1 MNFRVAYLPPRIKAT
16 LKSARNRAWI
26 AAASLMRRTLTR
38 TTFVGVTGSAGKTTA
53 KELLVG
59 ILSRHMQGHG
69 TLATANYPLHVAK
82 LVCATKR
89 TDRFCVAELGLSG
102 PGDLD
107 DVVRIVRPRVGV
119 VTSIGGDH
127 VGAFGS
133 LEAIA
138 EEKGK
143 LVAALPVD
151 GTAILNADDPL
162 VMAMRARS
170 VASVTTFGRNPGADL
185 VASAIEASW
194 PERLH
199 FDVAYGGTR
208 VRVRSQLCGEQ
219 WVSSILAAMAASIAL
234 GISLNAAAEG
244 VAHCAPMRGRMQ
256 PHRTK
261 GGIDIVRDD
270 WKAPLWTCDA
280 ALEFVGKA
288 RAPRKIVVVGTVSD
302 IRGDASKQYA
312 RLARRALAVA
322 DHVVFVGQWASRV
335 LGVTPPDR
343 GKSIRA
349 FGSVRQASEYLRSLA
364 RNGDLML
371 LKGTNRKDHLERIVF
386 AFDEAIQ
393 CWQDDC
399 GRESFCVGC
408 RYLHVPSSSARGA
421 DLSGAEA
428 DVGTAPRWILERGD
442 AATSPQYVVGLGNP
456 GERYRDT
463 PHNVG
468 HAVLN
473 QLAESRQLRWER
485 TGDAWIARTVPPD
498 PGFYLVKLDAH
509 VNRSGAVLRSLLE
522 ERRWNPAN
530 CILVH
535 DDLDLPLGT
544 VKVRM
549 RGSAGGHK
557 GVASILD
564 AFQTDTI
571 RRVKVGVGRPGTGAS
586 GFVLESFSGVDLGI
600 VGKAQSEAVERV
612 LSLAAAGQAAVNSA
626 IPPASVGR

>member
-1 MNFRVAYLPPRIKAT
+1 
-16 LKSARNRAWI
+16 
-26 AAASLMRRTLTR
+26 MRRTLTR

-89 TDRFCVAELGLSG
+89 TDRFCVAELGLTG

-107 DVVRIVRPRVGV
+107 DVVRIVRPRIGV
-119 VTSIGGDH
+119 VTCIGSDH

-143 LVAALPVD
+143 LVAALPAD

-170 VASVTTFGRNPGADL
+170 VARVITYGRTSGADL
-185 VASAIEASW
+185 VASAIEATW

-199 FDVAYGGTR
+199 FDVD
-208 VRVRSQLCGEQ
+208 VRWCPCARPVAAVRR
-219 WVSSILAAMAASIAL
+219 AMGFVDSRRHCRKHRARASR
-234 GISLNAAAEG
+234 SNAAAEG

-280 ALEFVGKA
+280 ALEFMRKA
-288 RAPRKIVVVGTVSD
+288 RASPQDRRGGHPL
-302 IRGDASKQYA
+302 RHPGDASKQYA
-312 RLARRALAVA
+312 QIARRALAVA

-364 RNGDLML
+364 RSGDLIL

-408 RYLHVPSSSARGA
+408 RYLNVPSASARGSAFA
-421 DLSGAEA
+421 DA
-428 DVGTAPRWILERGD
+428 DANVGSVPRWVVEGGG
-442 AATSPQYVVGLGNP
+442 AAVSPQYVVGLGNP

-485 TGDAWIARTVPPD
+485 TRRRMDRTH
-498 PGFYLVKLDAH
+498 GAA
-509 VNRSGAVLRSLLE
+509 RSGA
-522 ERRWNPAN
+522 
-530 CILVH
+530 
-535 DDLDLPLGT
+535 LP
-544 VKVRM
+544 
-549 RGSAGGHK
+549 
-557 GVASILD
+557 
-564 AFQTDTI
+564 
-571 RRVKVGVGRPGTGAS
+571 
-586 GFVLESFSGVDLGI
+586 
-600 VGKAQSEAVERV
+600 
-612 LSLAAAGQAAVNSA
+612 GQARCPRQPEWCGPAVA
-626 IPPASVGR
+626 ARGAALASRELYPCP